1 MITYTNGNM
10 LAANV
15 QALVNTVNTEGVM
28 GKGIALHFKERFPEN
43 YAAYRAA
50 CKNGIMHVGA
60 MFVTEVSELDGP
72 KWIINFPTKSS
83 WRKPSELS
91 YIRDGLA
98 ALVQVIEQ
106 LNIRSIALPP
116 LGCGNGGLDWK
127 TVKPIIAEALGN
139 LRGIEVTVYE
149 PTGAQTALTAR
160 AGTDQLTPARTLVL
174 EAIRRYGILDG
185 ACSLIQVQKLV
196 YFMTRVCE
204 GVKLESPFKLTFV
217 AQLYGPYA
225 DNLRHA
231 VRNMEGS
238 FLRCDKPIAD
248 ASASDRIYLD
258 EARVDRF
265 KAHLASQPMRAWHAV
280 LDRACSIWEGFE
292 TPFDIE
298 LLATVDWLQNQSKRV
313 LTVPELMQ
321 GIQSW
326 PHAKGAER
334 KAALFDARVVGIAR
348 ARLAQF
354 EHLLYG

>member
-1 MITYTNGNM
+1 MITYTKGNM
-10 LAANV
+10 LAATA

-50 CKNGIMHVGA
+50 CKNGNVRVGA
-60 MFVTEVSELDGP
+60 MFVTEVTDLSGP

-91 YIRDGLA
+91 YIRDGLT

-116 LGCGNGGLDWK
+116 LGCGNGGLDWQ
-127 TVKPIIAEALGN
+127 TVKPV
-139 LRGIEVTVYE
+139 IEYAFADLSGVDVLVYE
-149 PTGAQTALTAR
+149 PAGAQIALITKV
-160 AGTDQLTPARTLVL
+160 GTDQLTPARTLVL

-204 GVKLESPFKLTFV
+204 GMKLESPFKLAFV
-217 AQLYGPYA
+217 PQLYGPYA

-238 FLRCDKPIAD
+238 FLQCDKPIAD

-265 KAHLASQPMRAWHAV
+265 KAHLASHPMRTWHAV
-280 LDRACSIWEGFE
+280 LDRACTIWEGFE

-313 LTVPELMQ
+313 LSVRELMQ

-334 KAALFDARVVGIAR
+334 KAALFDERVVSIAR
-348 ARLAQF
+348 ARLAKF
-354 EHLLYG
+354 KNLLYG